1 MMDRKMSF
9 LPLGRHPA
17 RAHHEGMQRLLRL
30 AFRAGLAC
38 NAAMTRSRIFCDVE
52 GRLATP
58 FFVRLTRAIR
68 GPARGPVGPS
78 AQELGREWE
87 RLLGAGPFG
96 RITRVDPATDTA
108 YGEIR
113 GRCPLRGT
121 GDLEA
126 CHRLM
131 AYDRG
136 LVAPLGAR
144 FVVLA
149 SQAEPGRT
157 TCEIAIRRADAP
169 SEDLVPA
176 HRLRRERR
184 AHRAAPVV

>member
-1 MMDRKMSF
+1 
-9 LPLGRHPA
+9 
-17 RAHHEGMQRLLRL
+17 MQRLLRL
-30 AFRAGLAC
+30 AFRVGLDL
-38 NAAMTRSRIFCDVE
+38 NAAMTRSPSLRALEERV
-52 GRLATP
+52 ATP

-68 GPARGPVGPS
+68 GPARTTVGPS

-96 RITRVDPATDTA
+96 RIMRVDPATDTA

-157 TCEIAIRRADAP
+157 SCEIAIRRVEAP
-169 SEDLVPA
+169 HEDLVPA
-176 HRLRRERR
+176 HRLVRERR
-184 AHRAAPVV
+184 AHAT